1 MMNAA
6 HRPSGAEPTPIH
18 LVVDHERNLSDIR
31 IQAQADLVF
40 DLMRG
45 GASSPNLLH
54 QSILGLQPCDLPVY
68 CRALQKRIEQAK
80 K

>member
-1 MMNAA
+1 MNIATM
-6 HRPSGAEPTPIH
+6 PSRAEPPHVH

-31 IQAQADLVF
+31 IQGQADIVF

-54 QSILGLQPCDLPVY
+54 QSILGLPPGDLPVY
-68 CRALQKRIEQAK
+68 CRALQKRIEQTK